1 MLVWAR
7 ASGEALES
15 LTSDPGA
22 QQRLHPPGSALFL
35 SIMWSWTATHCTTSY
50 LCLENSD
57 AQWAWED
64 LGMSQERRSLSRSI
78 PSVLTIP
85 ESPVSLSPG
94 TQFTSWWVGMTWVVM
109 A

>member
-7 ASGEALES
+7 ASGEALGS
-15 LTSDPGA
+15 LISDPGA
-22 QQRLHPPGSALFL
+22 QRRLHPPGSALFL

-64 LGMSQERRSLSRSI
+64 LGMSQESLSLSWSI

-85 ESPVSLSPG
+85 ESPVSLSPRA
-94 TQFTSWWVGMTWVVM
+94 QFTSR
-109 A
+109 